1 MQQIVARKERERQRK
16 VKRGEIPGQAGNDGK
31 AGTRK
36 DKAAVDDS
44 PLQVGDKV
52 RLKDN
57 DMVGEVTQ
65 IAAKYISVSIG
76 SIISKIAPGK
86 VEKISNQQ
94 YKEKSRSTFRPVIH
108 YDSESISR
116 RKLEF
121 RPTIDIRGE
130 RLNDALEIVMHFIDD
145 ATMVGVG
152 QVKILHGKG
161 NGVLREEIR
170 KYLKTVPAVASFRD
184 EAVQQGGAGITVVE
198 MDI

>member
-1 MQQIVARKERERQRK
+1 MPGQARHDERKER
-16 VKRGEIPGQAGNDGK
+16 P
-31 AGTRK
+31 
-36 DKAAVDDS
+36 AVNGA

-57 DMVGEVTQ
+57 DMVGEVVQ
-65 IAAKYISVSIG
+65 VAAKYISVSVG

-94 YKEKSRSTFRPVIH
+94 YKDKTRSTFRPVIH

-121 RPTIDIRGE
+121 KPTIDIRGQ
-130 RLNDALEIVMHFIDD
+130 RLAEALDIVMHFIDD

-170 KYLKTVPAVASFRD
+170 KYLRTVPSVKSFRD

-198 MDI
+198 MDL